1 MARQRQGRSLAEDVY
16 ESLRADILFGR
27 RIPGSRIQLRDFAD
41 EHGVSLSVVR
51 EVVTRLAGEDLVEAS
66 PQRGFR
72 VRSLSVADLRDLT
85 WARIQIETLALRESI
100 TKGDVNWEADV
111 VSAHH
116 RLAGTPT
123 QLPDGSPNT
132 EWMGVHA
139 GYHDALCSAAGSPTL
154 ERVRRQL
161 FDASELYRYWAA
173 TLPARKVRGGAS
185 DEHREICDAALARD
199 TERAVELMTAHLDA
213 TAQQLEAVAASV
225 DLVASVDS
233 EEVS

>member
-1 MARQRQGRSLAEDVY
+1 MARQRLGRSLAEDVY
-16 ESLRADILFGR
+16 DSLRCDILFGR
-27 RIPGSRIQLRDFAD
+27 RVPGSRIQLRELAD

-51 EVVTRLAGEDLVEAS
+51 EAVTRLAGEDLVEAT

-85 WARIQIETLALRESI
+85 WARVQIETLVLRESI
-100 TKGDVNWEADV
+100 AKGDVNWEADV

-123 QLPDGSPNT
+123 QLADGSPNL

-139 GYHDALCSAAGSPTL
+139 AYHNALCSAGGSPTL

-161 FDASELYRYWAA
+161 FDASELYRYWSA
-173 TLPARKVRGGAS
+173 TLPARTVRGSAA

-199 TERAVELMTAHLDA
+199 TERAVELLTAHLNA
-213 TAQQLEAVAASV
+213 TAQQLEAVAMV
-225 DLVASVDS
+225 TPFDS
-233 EEVS
+233 S

>member
-1 MARQRQGRSLAEDVY
+1 MARQRLGRSLAEEVY

-27 RIPGSRIQLRDFAD
+27 RVPGSRIQLRDFAV
-41 EHGVSLSVVR
+41 EHDVSLSVVR
-51 EVVTRLAGEDLVEAS
+51 EAVTRLAGEDLVEAS

-72 VRSLSVADLRDLT
+72 VRSLSLADLRDLT
-85 WARIQIETLALRESI
+85 WARVRIETLALRESI
-100 TKGDVNWEADV
+100 ARGDVNWEADV

-123 QLPDGSPNT
+123 HHADGSPNT

-139 GYHDALCSAAGSPTL
+139 AYHDALCSAAGSPTL

-173 TLPARKVRGGAS
+173 TLPARTVRGSAA

-199 TERAVELMTAHLDA
+199 VERAVGLMTAHLDA
-213 TAQQLEAVAASV
+213 TAQQLEAVAVSV
-225 DLVASVDS
+225 EPNLLT
-233 EEVS
+233 